1 MGYAYSSRGASA
13 DEAARFFSSASAILD
28 KLEAVR
34 ASSLASASASASAGG
49 PFLVGTRASAPDF
62 HLFEMLDQLAAVS
75 RVHSLP
81 SPLGAF
87 PLLSA
92 FHRDFAALPRNAK
105 YLASPLPGLPLNN
118 PSAKVGAVPVSQGAG
133 AWVPGQEFA
142 WAGLSGTY

>member
-1 MGYAYSSRGASA
+1 M
-13 DEAARFFSSASAILD
+13 
-28 KLEAVR
+28 R
-34 ASSLASASASASAGG
+34 ASSLASASASACASAGG

-62 HLFEMLDQLAAVS
+62 HLFEMLDQLATVS

-105 YLASPLPGLPLNN
+105 YLASPLHAGLPLNN
-118 PSAKVGAVPVSQGAG
+118 PSAKVGAVPVTQGAG
-133 AWVPGQEFA
+133 AWVPGQEFS